1 MLSPRCT
8 LSKLAPPR
16 HSADLRPRR
25 ALTYTFACV
34 LAMAGVLCAGL
45 PAPARADNSPD
56 AALARLLDNAR
67 AAAAAPGRCAQPGI
81 DRLVRIL
88 CTGRIRIGVRDD
100 YPLFSTHTETTRQG
114 YEVDVAQAI
123 ARQLGVDITFTKVK
137 AATRIPLLADDSTD
151 LVIATMGDNTQRET
165 QARFIKPH
173 YYRSE
178 TMLVGAR
185 DLAAADWEDIRGLT
199 VCVTVGNGSNAELV
213 SRGARLMLFDQAV
226 SLPERLGDQ
235 TCTLAAQDDSF
246 FAYYFADPSFASRF
260 SEKIGFAQIPWG
272 MGVARDGSERL
283 GRALD
288 LMSQIFH
295 RDGIFLAA
303 ARANHIGTGFLEQ
316 QQAVWGRPECNTDT
330 GSTDPACILPPANAE
345 LQPTP
350 FAGSVSAFETWFAGS
365 TGFDLLLPML
375 KTAPAW
381 SLFLNGVL
389 NSLVLIAG
397 ALSATLA
404 FALLFGAAM
413 GARSRL
419 LRWPARGITIALQ
432 SSPILLTLVIAAAI
446 IHALVPYSSMVA
458 LGAAIVALG
467 LSNGSNAGQAI
478 SEAYLT
484 LRAER
489 AGLPV
494 DRIDLFSRALGRSV
508 TQIVA
513 FLINAAKGTPIASF
527 IGAPELLSALTDITS
542 FSSGRVTTY
551 TLLLVFYTAVV
562 MAVEWLCRRFQRFLD
577 RSHAV
582 A

>member
-1 MLSPRCT
+1 VRL
-8 LSKLAPPR
+8 
-16 HSADLRPRR
+16 
-25 ALTYTFACV
+25 FARV
-34 LAMAGVLCAGL
+34 LAAGLCAAL
-45 PAPARADNSPD
+45 PTLAQADSSPD
-56 AALARLLDNAR
+56 AALARMLDDAR
-67 AAAAAPGRCAQPGI
+67 AATAVPGTCAKLGI

-88 CTGRIRIGVRDD
+88 CSGRIRIGVRDD
-100 YPLFSTHTETTRQG
+100 YPLFSTRTGETRQG
-114 YEVDVAQAI
+114 YEVDVARAV
-123 ARQLGVDITFTKVK
+123 AGKLGVDITFTTVK
-137 AATRIPLLADDSTD
+137 AATRIPMLADDSTD

-165 QARFIKPH
+165 QARFIRPH

-178 TMLVGAR
+178 TMLVGPR
-185 DLAAADWEDIRGLT
+185 DLAAADWADIRGRT

-226 SLPERLGDQ
+226 TLPERLADQ
-235 TCTLAAQDDSF
+235 TCTLAGQDDSF
-246 FAYYFADPSFASRF
+246 FAYYFADPGFAARF
-260 SEKIGFAQIPWG
+260 SEKLGFAQIPWG
-272 MGVARDGSERL
+272 MGVARDSGESL
-283 GRALD
+283 ARALE
-288 LMSQIFH
+288 LMSQICH

-303 ARANHIGTGFLEQ
+303 ARARHIGTGFLLQ
-316 QQAVWGRPECNTDT
+316 QQAVWARPECNTDT
-330 GSTDPACILPPANAE
+330 GSTDPRCVLPPADAE
-345 LQPTP
+345 LEPTP
-350 FAGSVSAFETWFAGS
+350 FAAEASAFETWFAGL

-381 SLFLNGVL
+381 SLFLNGVV

-419 LRWPARGITIALQ
+419 LRWSARGITIALQ

-446 IHALVPYSSMVA
+446 LHALVPYSPTVA
-458 LGAAIVALG
+458 LGAAVVALG

-478 SEAYLT
+478 SEAYMT

-489 AGLPV
+489 AGLPAG
-494 DRIDLFSRALGRSV
+494 RIDLFSRAISRSA

-542 FSSGRVTTY
+542 FASGRATTY
-551 TLLLVFYTAVV
+551 TLLLVFYFAVI
-562 MAVEWLCRRFQRFLD
+562 MAVIWLCRRFQGFLE
-577 RSHAV
+577 RSHA
-582 A
+582 AA